1 MRINL
6 EGEPLSRQV
15 LEIEVD
21 EDITIH
27 QHTNNQIGIEAE
39 EDNYIVIDIHQT
51 KRLIKGLQLAV
62 KEMLEDE

>member
-21 EDITIH
+21 EGITIH
-27 QHTNNQIGIEAE
+27 QHINNELGIETE
-39 EDNYIVIDIHQT
+39 EGTYIVIDIHQT

-62 KEMLEDE
+62 KEMFEDE